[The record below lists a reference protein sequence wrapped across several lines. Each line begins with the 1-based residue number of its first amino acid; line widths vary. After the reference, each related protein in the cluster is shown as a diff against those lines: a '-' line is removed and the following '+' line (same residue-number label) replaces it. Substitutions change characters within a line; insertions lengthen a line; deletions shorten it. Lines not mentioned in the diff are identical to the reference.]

1 VRCLDFSG
9 CCRFSWLAPGPPTR
23 SAAAFFSGISAVL
36 LITLIVGVLIYI
48 ALLILLFQV
57 LEV

>member
-1 VRCLDFSG
+1 MRLV
-9 CCRFSWLAPGPPTR
+9 
-23 SAAAFFSGISAVL
+23 AAFFSGISAVL

-57 LEV
+57 PEV